1 MNRFPFPPYR
11 SGIPHWTE
19 RVVTYCAK
27 VLPIVFDNSLS
38 YYEFL
43 GHLQV
48 KLNEV
53 IKALNSQNLVFVEFT
68 HMIELE
74 LQNFEKYMEERQDNF
89 EQQMQEEWQEF
100 KTEMETAWN
109 EFKTAMEQA
118 WQEYKDEMD
127 QAWADFKA
135 DMLQRFQTF
144 QDTITAQQTAFEQ
157 HMQAV
162 QQQFEDDMENRADTF
177 EQTITDQQNAFEKNV
192 ETELEKWKDIAIR
205 AILDTIRLELP
216 GMISDVIG
224 SDFLA
229 PIITRQ
235 GFLKMISASNETATG
250 DLDLTNEP
258 ISVYKNGQ
266 RVSRISTLADLA
278 SIQIEPGT
286 AIVFTRIALFS
297 EISSGRFKYR
307 ASDFPAS
314 GYTLSVGVYV
324 TDASITTVF
333 EDSKYSE
340 NTHIALDNGANGFVN
355 VTLGRTAWQDVT
367 ATLQYVTIVFQADP
381 ATAAFTCDYST
392 GVELAKPP
400 TADMVL
406 EDQATGKRYTVEQ
419 AQGVTVDQQYDAQ
432 SANAQ
437 SGTAVAQALQ
447 TIPTVTVDQTF
458 NDTSANAQSGAAIA
472 GAWLKT
478 YGTFRS
484 TIPSATFQVK
494 LNAAGSIIPPVG
506 TLCLCEFSTSAIVSG
521 DTYRLSAGI
530 LCCIGLKATNSENN
544 VAYVDTNSHA
554 FFSIPD
560 SYYLN
565 TSVTRCYLWIDEAT
579 GDFYIT
585 GAINSMPL
593 NAVYIDVHPIRI
605 R

>member
-89 EQQMQEEWQEF
+89 EQQMQDEWQEF

-127 QAWADFKA
+127 QAWADFQA

-157 HMQAV
+157 RMEAV

-177 EQTITDQQNAFEKNV
+177 EQTITDQQNAFEQNV
-192 ETELEKWKDIAIR
+192 EQELEEWKDIAIR

-216 GMISDVIG
+216 DLISDIIG

-250 DLDLTNEP
+250 YLDLTNEP

-266 RVSRISTLADLA
+266 RVSGISTLADLA
-278 SIQIEPGT
+278 SVQIEPGT

-297 EISSGRFKYR
+297 EISSGRFQYR

-340 NTHIALDNGANGFVN
+340 NTRIALDNGTDGFIN

-381 ATAAFTCDYST
+381 AATPFTCDYST

-419 AQGVTVDQQYDAQ
+419 AQGVTVDQQYNAQ

-437 SGTAVAQALQ
+437 SGTAVAQALG
-447 TIPTVTVDQTF
+447 TIPTVTVDQTVNYLSTNPASSKAI
-458 NDTSANAQSGAAIA
+458 NDYGIIKNTSEN
-472 GAWLKT
+472 
-478 YGTFRS
+478 S
-484 TIPSATFQVK
+484 TSINQ
-494 LNAAGSIIPPVG
+494 GSSTSLSSTSINMLYDYPVG
-506 TLCLCEFSTSAIVSG
+506 TLFLVTITNGTYCGSAIVPLSG
-521 DTYRLSAGI
+521 TDAATSKNYYSPSIILLGQIANRTPLSSQYHIGLEKGTDTYMTI
-530 LCCIGLKATNSENN
+530 
-544 VAYVDTNSHA
+544 
-554 FFSIPD
+554 
-560 SYYLN
+560 YYSLYPN
-565 TSVTRCYLWIDEAT
+565 AT
-579 GDFYIT
+579 GLT
-585 GAINSMPL
+585 GNW
-593 NAVYIDVHPIRI
+593 DIRVQKLSLTS
-605 R
+605 RSNTL